1 MPFECFVHL
10 GTSWTIPSS
19 QNDCFCPL
27 RIWNSTISIL
37 ARTKIDSAALMA
49 TALTCKTGDLEQTN
63 TISKEGL
70 ALQHSHQFRP
80 QPPPPL
86 YLEPLHGFAQSL
98 KMDFFAHSLLIS
110 FPADTWISWQLL
122 IWEQFSQ
129 IGKAWALLCTN
140 STKIC
145 LLSHEG
151 RRKTARLDF
160 LKMEFNFRN
169 FETSSDLFSQYLGI
183 SLQLKDDRLTT
194 APSNPADKQH
204 QHFWGRLQPNCAPIC
219 WTIYSLI
226 CLNISRWWWCGQLR
240 RVNITM
246 KFKKSYIFV

>member
-37 ARTKIDSAALMA
+37 ARTKIDSAALMG

-80 QPPPPL
+80 HLPPPL

-129 IGKAWALLCTN
+129 IGKARALLCTN
-140 STKIC
+140 STKIR

-183 SLQLKDDRLTT
+183 SLQVKDDRLTT
-194 APSNPADKQH
+194 A
-204 QHFWGRLQPNCAPIC
+204 
-219 WTIYSLI
+219 SLKPG
-226 CLNISRWWWCGQLR
+226 W
-240 RVNITM
+240 
-246 KFKKSYIFV
+246 